1 MFNISPISTHPP
13 KSSYASHP
21 CTTAADLQ
29 SGEATYV
36 AQSFVL
42 TLAIVTAFM
51 AAVRHF
57 GWGFLGVWNGIT
69 VFFMARALQS
79 SIRAVGHHM
88 FGGKQRDQQGQGP
101 LEVSSPQT
109 ETAER
114 AVDEMAHLHS
124 ENKNDQIVADSDGES
139 SVRGFQRDEASATA
153 AKSDGPV
160 SDNADSHRQLEM
172 RERFKEGMGVVNA
185 D

>member
-1 MFNISPISTHPP
+1 
-13 KSSYASHP
+13 
-21 CTTAADLQ
+21 
-29 SGEATYV
+29 
-36 AQSFVL
+36 
-42 TLAIVTAFM
+42 M

-88 FGGKQRDQQGQGP
+88 FGAKQSGQQGQGP
-101 LEVSSPQT
+101 LEVLSPQT

-114 AVDEMAHLHS
+114 AVNEIAHLQLFS
-124 ENKNDQIVADSDGES
+124 ENKSVQIVADSDGES
-139 SVRGFQRDEASATA
+139 SVRGFQRGEVSTTA
-153 AKSDGPV
+153 AESGGLA
-160 SDNADSHRQLEM
+160 SDNADSRRHLEM
-172 RERFKEGMGVVNA
+172 SERVKEGKGIVNT